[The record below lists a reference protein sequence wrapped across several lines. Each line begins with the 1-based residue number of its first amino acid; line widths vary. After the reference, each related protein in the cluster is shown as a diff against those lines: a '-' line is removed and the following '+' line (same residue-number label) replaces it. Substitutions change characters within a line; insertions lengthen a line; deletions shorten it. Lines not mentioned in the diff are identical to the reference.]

1 MIKTFTP
8 DDLVRFLYNETSPRE
23 SEEIELALATD
34 SNLQAEWQELADL
47 TEDLDRL
54 IVTPSEDVTQRILQ
68 AAHLFNMPAL
78 QN

>member
-8 DDLVRFLYNETSPRE
+8 DDLVRFLYNETTTRE
-23 SEEIELALATD
+23 NEELQLALATD
-34 SNLQAEWQELADL
+34 ENLEAEWQELADL
-47 TEDLDRL
+47 TQALNRL
-54 IVTPSEDVTQRILQ
+54 IVTPSEGVTQRIKQ